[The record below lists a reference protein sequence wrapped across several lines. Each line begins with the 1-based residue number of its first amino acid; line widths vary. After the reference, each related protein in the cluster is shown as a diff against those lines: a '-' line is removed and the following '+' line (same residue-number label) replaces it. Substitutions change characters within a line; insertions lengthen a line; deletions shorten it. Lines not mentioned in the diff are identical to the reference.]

1 VCVDSGEGC
10 GCLVDGRNEIFP
22 TLQWR
27 DLGGGRK
34 ELILS
39 RLAISSFAWHDE
51 ANSCGSL

>member
-1 VCVDSGEGC
+1 MCVDSGEGC